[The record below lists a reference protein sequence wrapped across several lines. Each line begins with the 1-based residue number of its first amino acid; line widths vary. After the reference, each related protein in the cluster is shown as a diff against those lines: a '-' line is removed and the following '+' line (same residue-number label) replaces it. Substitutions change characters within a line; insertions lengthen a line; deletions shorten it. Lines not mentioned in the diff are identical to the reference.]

1 MLKLVKFILIYF
13 VHFIY
18 ATKIGCGNEYD
29 TSSWDFDAF
38 KYYFL
43 PSNIEKTL
51 YCIEFD
57 RNRLTNEDE
66 SATLHETGGLVH
78 RSLSSFEYLDEETN
92 LLYFREIFHF
102 IFYNQQLNINKSLDD
117 WDTLFKCNDFSIEI
131 PPRYA
136 GNFLPD
142 LALDQ
147 WSKKEFS
154 RFAICP
160 FGYIYVKPN
169 VNDITKQFCQI
180 ELYSYPFDKHTC
192 EVSFVFG
199 KFYSTGQEILFG
211 DSPIENNTNLMNP
224 GWTIQVSTFSET
236 KVYNH
241 RALTFY
247 FILERKMAGILMHFY
262 LPSLIL
268 CLAST
273 LSLFIHH
280 DLLPARMSLSV
291 TSCLS
296 LVTLIMGAK

>member
-29 TSSWDFDAF
+29 TSSWDVDAF

-51 YCIEFD
+51 YCIGFD
-57 RNRLTNEDE
+57 RNRLTTDDE
-66 SATLHETGGLVH
+66 PATTLHETVGFLH
-78 RSLSSFEYLDEETN
+78 RSLKSFEYFDEETD

-102 IFYNQQLNINKSLDD
+102 IFYNKQLHINK
-117 WDTLFKCNDFSIEI
+117 TLQECENTSIDI
-131 PPRYA
+131 PVNFA
-136 GNFLPD
+136 SNFLPD
-142 LALDQ
+142 LALDY
-147 WSKKEFS
+147 WANYDFS

-160 FGYIYVKPN
+160 AGYLYVQSN
-169 VNDITKQFCQI
+169 VNDITKQFCPVD
-180 ELYSYPFDKHTC
+180 LYSYPFDKHTC

-199 KFYSTGQEILFG
+199 FLEEGQEILFG